1 MKYANENDFLRQ
13 QLIVRNNLNKGNVKQ
28 LTTQKE
34 LNKAASQNLSIARSI
49 QSVTA
54 SELGSRKLLEKIE
67 KDKVKVQGN
76 INFLKKQSLEID
88 KQQAFLNQR
97 IQTLKGLERRGLE
110 EANKAERE
118 GNLEKAANL
127 KSRVTNLGI
136 EAKTYQ
142 AQFENNNAIQ
152 DSLNEQVNLSNKLLN
167 ELEQVETASKAI
179 ANDGFL
185 SIFDTLKK

>member
-1 MKYANENDFLRQ
+1 MADQENINNARRQNELLDVQFSILEQLSRQAQQRVVFEGEVSDEIAEENDFLRQ

-88 KQQAFLNQR
+88 KQQ
-97 IQTLKGLERRGLE
+97 
-110 EANKAERE
+110 
-118 GNLEKAANL
+118 
-127 KSRVTNLGI
+127 
-136 EAKTYQ
+136 
-142 AQFENNNAIQ
+142 
-152 DSLNEQVNLSNKLLN
+152 
-167 ELEQVETASKAI
+167 
-179 ANDGFL
+179 
-185 SIFDTLKK
+185 IF